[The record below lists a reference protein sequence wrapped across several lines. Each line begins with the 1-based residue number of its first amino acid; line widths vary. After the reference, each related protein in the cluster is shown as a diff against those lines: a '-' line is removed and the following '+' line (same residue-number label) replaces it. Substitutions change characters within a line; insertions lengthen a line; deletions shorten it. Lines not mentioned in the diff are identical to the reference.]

1 MGRSK
6 RNITA
11 EEIEQVEK
19 LAPLL
24 TQAQIADYLGISDNT
39 LRKRLHEDKAF
50 FAAYARGRARAIGR
64 VAGNLVQRAYQ
75 GDHKAQE
82 FYLKTQGGWR
92 ENRDVEISGPNKGPI
107 QVEQLD
113 PAEMRRRALLMAEEL
128 LSDDDD

>member
-39 LRKRLHEDKAF
+39 LRKRLQEDEAF

-64 VAGNLVQRAYQ
+64 VAGNLVQRAYG

-82 FYLKTQGGWR
+82 FYLRTQAGWSDKAQV
-92 ENRDVEISGPNKGPI
+92 DVTTNGKPIVPEIVFRVVRPDAD
-107 QVEQLD
+107 E
-113 PAEMRRRALLMAEEL
+113 
-128 LSDDDD
+128 